1 MKLDKRVL
9 RFFGYFKESAV
20 ESNLETYRLR
30 KLIIYFYLEDGSL
43 SAIEP
48 KQMNSGIP

>member
-1 MKLDKRVL
+1 VKLDKHVL

-20 ESNLETYRLR
+20 ETNLETYRLR
-30 KLIIYFYLEDGSL
+30 KLIIFFYLEDDSV

-48 KQMNSGIP
+48 KQLNSGIP